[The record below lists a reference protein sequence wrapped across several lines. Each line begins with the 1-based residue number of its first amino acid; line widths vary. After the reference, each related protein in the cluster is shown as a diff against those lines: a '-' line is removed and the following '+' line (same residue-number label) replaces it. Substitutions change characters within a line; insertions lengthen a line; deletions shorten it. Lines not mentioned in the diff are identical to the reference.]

1 MADEPT
7 VRGSEREPREDPG
20 GVARLDGNGASAED
34 ATDLDPQWLALLR
47 ARVDIAERERDR
59 VRGVLDSANAARA
72 RSLDALQAAR
82 QESAELRAAL
92 EGEIKRLRESL
103 EEANDDRARLRSA
116 REAWLQERDQFKAT
130 IDAAH
135 AALEQSLADQ
145 EELRRTLEASDYWLR
160 ALERSRSWRL
170 TKPLRAGISALRR
183 VARVRTDRGL
193 PRA

>member
-7 VRGSEREPREDPG
+7 VRGSEHEPREDPG
-20 GVARLDGNGASAED
+20 GVAGLGGNGASAED
-34 ATDLDPQWLALLR
+34 APDIDPQWLTLLR

-92 EGEIKRLRESL
+92 DGEIKRLRESL

-116 REAWLQERDQFKAT
+116 REAWLQEREKFKDT

-160 ALERSRSWRL
+160 SLERSRSWRL
-170 TKPLRAGISALRR
+170 TRPLRAAISGLRR
-183 VARVRTDRGL
+183 LGGARTDRGL